1 MEGELREFLRKESG
15 KDFLWN
21 NVRIGRGE
29 DSKLQGRNK
38 KKKKKV
44 IEKKRKRKRGG
55 SQKRIFLA
63 CILDLKKMEKKK
75 KKEKKK
81 RKETGVHRFFGG
93 FWGSRTY
100 LA

>member
-1 MEGELREFLRKESG
+1 MEGESPEFLRKESG

-44 IEKKRKRKRGG
+44 IEKKRKRKRGVL
-55 SQKRIFLA
+55 KR
-63 CILDLKKMEKKK
+63 
-75 KKEKKK
+75 
-81 RKETGVHRFFGG
+81 GFF
-93 FWGSRTY
+93 
-100 LA
+100 